1 MSQIPSPAAVPPPGE
16 TPKTTV
22 SGVTVPE
29 RTFFLSELLGSRV
42 WWQGRRIGYL
52 ADCVISDKGKIAE
65 VTHACV
71 SRPFGDPA
79 LLVPWEKVRMP
90 EAGGIQADIET
101 LEAYQGKPPEGAV
114 LLKDYIVDKKV
125 LDTEDREVAMV
136 YDVQLVLRHG
146 KLFVTA
152 VDLSRYGLLRRIGL
166 KRLADF
172 IYALADKIK
181 EQTLAWSYVQPLPD
195 QIDSFAGN
203 VKLSVLKDKLS
214 EVPPVDLAD
223 ILEEMDP
230 DQRTALFEK
239 LDTDHASETLE
250 EMDPR
255 VQRDLVVS
263 LKSDKAARLIGEMT
277 PGQAADILSVLH
289 WREAKAI
296 LKLLK
301 NREEAAKIESIL
313 DKQEE
318 RILDYVIGDYLRFP
332 PDLTAGQARDQF
344 QAAAKGKDV
353 IMYLYIVDEANT
365 LLGVVDLKE
374 LLQAGDH
381 ELLRDLMTTHV
392 IHLDEKSTLREASQM
407 FARYGFRALPITGGN
422 DKLLGVVPYR
432 DVMNLKH
439 LFL

>member
-1 MSQIPSPAAVPPPGE
+1 
-16 TPKTTV
+16 
-22 SGVTVPE
+22 
-29 RTFFLSELLGSRV
+29 
-42 WWQGRRIGYL
+42 
-52 ADCVISDKGKIAE
+52 
-65 VTHACV
+65 
-71 SRPFGDPA
+71 
-79 LLVPWEKVRMP
+79 
-90 EAGGIQADIET
+90 
-101 LEAYQGKPPEGAV
+101 
-114 LLKDYIVDKKV
+114 
-125 LDTEDREVAMV
+125 
-136 YDVQLVLRHG
+136 
-146 KLFVTA
+146 
-152 VDLSRYGLLRRIGL
+152 
-166 KRLADF
+166 
-172 IYALADKIK
+172 
-181 EQTLAWSYVQPLPD
+181 
-195 QIDSFAGN
+195 
-203 VKLSVLKDKLS
+203 
-214 EVPPVDLAD
+214 VPPVDLAD

-239 LDTDHASETLE
+239 LETGHASDTLE

-255 VQRDLVVS
+255 IQRDLVTS

-332 PDLTAGQARDQF
+332 PDITAEAARDRF

-353 IMYLYIVDEANT
+353 IMYLYVVDPANT

-374 LLQAGDH
+374 LLQAGDQ
-381 ELLRDLMTTHV
+381 ETLGALMTTHV
-392 IHLDEKSTLREASQM
+392 IHLDASSTLREASQM
-407 FARYGFRALPITGGN
+407 FARYGFRALPIEDDQGHVV
-422 DKLLGVVPYR
+422 GVVTYR